1 MDDKNIIY
9 QELAEI
15 DIMLLLM
22 EKIFTIMK
30 LKAILK
36 NVEN

>member
-15 DIMLLLM
+15 DMLLLM